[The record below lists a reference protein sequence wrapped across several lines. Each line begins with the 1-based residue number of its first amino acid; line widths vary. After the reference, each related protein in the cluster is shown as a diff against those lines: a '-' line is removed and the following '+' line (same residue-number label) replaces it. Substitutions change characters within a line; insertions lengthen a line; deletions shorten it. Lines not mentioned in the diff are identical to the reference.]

1 MEVRTD
7 EVQAAQVA
15 ELGRESARVA
25 ELGRVIDTVRVEQG
39 RLEARTGA
47 LEAGQERLNRWASAV
62 DSRLS
67 LEEVDRAAMVRAVTD
82 IFGENLRLQRVT
94 TKRTGDMAG
103 VTDGSG
109 SRV

>member
-1 MEVRTD
+1 MEVGTD

-15 ELGRESARVA
+15 ELGREIA
-25 ELGRVIDTVRVEQG
+25 TVRVEQG
-39 RLEARTGA
+39 RLDARTGA
-47 LEAGQERLNRWASAV
+47 LEAGQERLNRWASVV

-67 LEEVDRAAMVRAVTD
+67 VEEVDRAAMVRAVTD
-82 IFGENLRLQRVT
+82 IFGETLRSQRVAA
-94 TKRTGDMAG
+94 KRTGDMAG